1 MKGIL
6 NMLRQDI
13 DKIAL
18 KYNKTHRKKYMEELM
33 RVFKP
38 FLENKAYKIK
48 AQVSDPA
55 ISKDDIYQD
64 LLINFMHTLKEWN
77 PKRRCSFKT
86 YLMWHNTGNPVRAR
100 KRGGINYLF
109 RKDRKLYFFTDFDSW
124 AKKNGQI
131 DCAEGETRPTVT
143 LAYYR
148 MCK

>member
-1 MKGIL
+1 M
-6 NMLRQDI
+6 NRFDI

-18 KYNKTHRKKYMEELM
+18 KYHTVQNRLSKKKYTEKLI
-33 RVFKP
+33 RIFKP

-48 AQVSDPA
+48 RTVSDPA

-64 LLINFMHTLKEWN
+64 LIVNLIDTLKEWN

-86 YLMWHNTGNPVRAR
+86 YLIWHNKGNPVRAR

-109 RKDRKLYFFTDFDSW
+109 RKDRKIYLFTDFDSW
-124 AKKNGQI
+124 AKKNGMI
-131 DCAEGETRPTVT
+131 DCKDEDKRTIS
-143 LAYYR
+143 LSFYR

>member
-1 MKGIL
+1 MNRI
-6 NMLRQDI
+6 DI

-18 KYNKTHRKKYMEELM
+18 KYHKTHRKKYMEELM
-33 RVFKP
+33 NIFKP

-48 AQVSDPA
+48 ATVSDPA

-86 YLMWHNTGNPVRAR
+86 FLIWHNQGNPVRAR
-100 KRGGINYLF
+100 RRGGINYLF
-109 RKDRKLYFFTDFDSW
+109 RKDRKIYLFTDFDSW
-124 AKKNGQI
+124 AKKHGHI
-131 DCAEGETRPTVT
+131 DCGDDENKGSIS
-143 LAYYR
+143 LSFYR

>member
-1 MKGIL
+1 
-6 NMLRQDI
+6 MLRQEI

-18 KYNKTHRKKYMEELM
+18 KYYRTHRKKYIEELV
-33 RVFKP
+33 RIFKP
-38 FLENKAYKIK
+38 FLENKSYKIK
-48 AQVSDPA
+48 RTVSDPA

-64 LLINFMHTLKEWN
+64 LVINFIHTLKEWN

-86 YLMWHNTGNPVRAR
+86 FLIWHNQGNPVRAR

-109 RKDRKLYFFTDFDSW
+109 RKDRKIYLFTDFDSW

-131 DCAEGETRPTVT
+131 DCKDEDKRTIS
-143 LAYYR
+143 LSFYR